1 MDMDLGGLQE
11 LVMDREAWHSAV
23 HGVAESNTS
32 EQLYN
37 RFVDTTR
44 VGEVEM
50 NSESNMETHITICKI
65 DSQWVE
71 LPPSYSKFPLA
82 IYFTYGNMCFHVTL

>member
-1 MDMDLGGLQE
+1 
-11 LVMDREAWHSAV
+11 MDREVWQAAV

-65 DSQWVE
+65 DSQWE
-71 LPPSYSKFPLA
+71 FA
-82 IYFTYGNMCFHVTL
+82 I

>member
-1 MDMDLGGLQE
+1 MRCTDVITESMSMHLGKCHE

-65 DSQWVE
+65 DSQWE
-71 LPPSYSKFPLA
+71 FA
-82 IYFTYGNMCFHVTL
+82 I

>member
-1 MDMDLGGLQE
+1 MIVQLFPKTSERLKGKWTGRSGRLQSMGLQSRTRLSNCTE
-11 LVMDREAWHSAV
+11 LN
-23 HGVAESNTS
+23 GNT
-32 EQLYN
+32 EN

-65 DSQWVE
+65 ASQWE
-71 LPPSYSKFPLA
+71 FA
-82 IYFTYGNMCFHVTL
+82 I